1 MPGGNGN
8 ARSGNISTDTNTN
21 DLYKYTAL
29 MTLVFDGMEPIELGM
44 NYIKG
49 IVIDY
54 KYTVNNFPIIYVT
67 IAIDKKTEN
76 ILVENQQTGTVIFK
90 LQKYITNGSNPDLK
104 IDCFEHKFIYVLPSS
119 VADITESEDVEN
131 PEEVEDIVNTYT
143 IGLAKVEH
151 VNYSKK
157 AINNVIRNGTVSSVI
172 YYILD
177 GQKVLMEPIA
187 NNQTIQYI
195 VFPPK
200 GSVAK
205 ALEYLNSLYAFYPT
219 RYRFFMDFDVSYLL
233 SSSGKITKRKG
244 EEYTDIIIN
253 IRKKYDEANLEGM
266 ITNADVQAY
275 VINVT
280 STYCTI
286 SDANMVDK
294 GYNEYSATVT
304 TGSKSDI
311 SLSDRSGSELMNKK
325 AYLRLP
331 NNNTGLLDNMK
342 AQAQLTN
349 IAMSIST
356 TKVDST
362 IFNLNKKYTIN
373 ADDAFGAEYTGQY
386 LLTHRRDVYAPEGE
400 GFNLNITVTFNKIV

>member
-1 MPGGNGN
+1 
-8 ARSGNISTDTNTN
+8 
-21 DLYKYTAL
+21 
-29 MTLVFDGMEPIELGM
+29 
-44 NYIKG
+44 
-49 IVIDY
+49 
-54 KYTVNNFPIIYVT
+54 
-67 IAIDKKTEN
+67 
-76 ILVENQQTGTVIFK
+76 
-90 LQKYITNGSNPDLK
+90 
-104 IDCFEHKFIYVLPSS
+104 
-119 VADITESEDVEN
+119 
-131 PEEVEDIVNTYT
+131 
-143 IGLAKVEH
+143 
-151 VNYSKK
+151 
-157 AINNVIRNGTVSSVI
+157 
-172 YYILD
+172 
-177 GQKVLMEPIA
+177 
-187 NNQTIQYI
+187 
-195 VFPPK
+195 
-200 GSVAK
+200 
-205 ALEYLNSLYAFYPT
+205 
-219 RYRFFMDFDVSYLL
+219 
-233 SSSGKITKRKG
+233 
-244 EEYTDIIIN
+244 
-253 IRKKYDEANLEGM
+253 M

-373 ADDAFGAEYTGQY
+373 ADDTFGAEYTGQY